1 MVKELYVNEKLFISF
16 YKEKLKVILVG
27 EQYKAFGLK
36 ELKSDPYN
44 FIKRYP
50 YIMESLKAGNVI
62 ESSRSNSIVK
72 TKLGQVKGETPFPKE
87 KQLKHFR
94 EAEGYSFEESIENL
108 EYSLYKPVKKKKKTS
123 NN

>member
-1 MVKELYVNEKLFISF
+1 MLIQKIIFPREEICNEWKMYFQSKIPGNWGGAIDDRNDDLYVIQRMKNN
-16 YKEKLKVILVG
+16 G
-27 EQYKAFGLK
+27 
-36 ELKSDPYN
+36 
-44 FIKRYP
+44 R
-50 YIMESLKAGNVI
+50 KAGNVI